1 MPARSDLCAPYPLK
15 GSTKRSPRSP
25 DCSLLRSLSS
35 FLTHF
40 YCKDKMI
47 WYAMGITT
55 VIFYFIVRAQLRR
68 MPIDMDCTSDSDSGG
83 GNGTQA
89 RQGPV
94 CTLLKSNFRPEPD
107 AASYTMFESKKSADF
122 VFFAHLLQCLS
133 RKNAQSSP
141 SREFQPISA
150 KLKSNFPF

>member
-1 MPARSDLCAPYPLK
+1 MPARSDLSAPYPLK

-47 WYAMGITT
+47 WYAVGITT

-83 GNGTQA
+83 EWDASPADSLSETLKDRFA
-89 RQGPV
+89 R
-94 CTLLKSNFRPEPD
+94 F
-107 AASYTMFESKKSADF
+107 
-122 VFFAHLLQCLS
+122 
-133 RKNAQSSP
+133 
-141 SREFQPISA
+141 
-150 KLKSNFPF
+150 

>member
-1 MPARSDLCAPYPLK
+1 MPARSDFGAPYPLK
-15 GSTKRSPRSP
+15 GASKRFRRSGRSPGS
-25 DCSLLRSLSS
+25 SLSRFGSFSS

-83 GNGTQA
+83 EWDASPADSLSETLKDRFA
-89 RQGPV
+89 R
-94 CTLLKSNFRPEPD
+94 F
-107 AASYTMFESKKSADF
+107 
-122 VFFAHLLQCLS
+122 
-133 RKNAQSSP
+133 
-141 SREFQPISA
+141 
-150 KLKSNFPF
+150 